1 MVKEEEIEIDIE
13 KMKNDDSDIDEV
25 YIDPTVGKGKRGKRK
40 TGPKRTA
47 PVSNNFEII
56 FFYTLFF

>member
-1 MVKEEEIEIDIE
+1 
-13 KMKNDDSDIDEV
+13 MKNDDSDIDEV